1 MMRALGLV
9 AIAACNTGLG
19 TDPNSLPAIPC
30 LPGNVRDANGCFVP
44 VASSIAIDGTT
55 ADWADVPAI
64 PVTSICKNTGCTEVA
79 ATELAIASSGDGN
92 ADLYVRVGGAP
103 QLGAGDELAIVIAAS
118 PARPGTGGFD
128 RVITSASAQR
138 YEKNGIAI
146 TTDQPPAHI
155 AFTADGLEAQ
165 ISGAW
170 LPYQGAA
177 RVSIVALGAGS
188 DVAASSPVAA
198 CFGWRTGS
206 DAVDPHACEVPP

>member
-1 MMRALGLV
+1 MMRALVLV

-64 PVTSICKNTGCTEVA
+64 PVTGVA

-118 PARPGTGGFD
+118 PARLGTGGFD

-177 RVSIVALGAGS
+177 RVSIVALRAGN
-188 DVAASSPVAA
+188 DVAASAPVDA

-206 DAVDPHACEVPP
+206 DALDPHACEVPP